1 MRPGKSLKLIVK
13 ETNSNKAVGFIK
25 MGSPLI
31 NSKPRNE
38 YLGGVPD
45 LGIFNQRAIM
55 GFNIVPVQPFGFNY
69 LGGKLMPRFVVR
81 MMFAEC

>member
-1 MRPGKSLKLIVK
+1 MK

-69 LGGKLMPRFVVR
+69 LGGKLMLRFVVR